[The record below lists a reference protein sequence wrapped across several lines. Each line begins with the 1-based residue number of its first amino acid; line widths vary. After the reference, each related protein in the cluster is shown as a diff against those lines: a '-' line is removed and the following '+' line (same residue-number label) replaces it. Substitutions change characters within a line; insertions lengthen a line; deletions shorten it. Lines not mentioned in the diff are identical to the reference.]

1 MATLSLGNQTIFTQ
15 SGSDAPVLHETLD
28 ISTNVYNS
36 LSSGSVLKFS
46 RYENSSRQTSIPTAT
61 NPYFLWDNTFVR
73 SRTDSAIHVVG
84 RLIGHNRY
92 AYPFYGTFCEIST
105 SSNTTLK
112 RDFVGSNFI
121 PDAAGEA
128 QVIIWLI
135 DSYFNSSILASEET
149 IKIRAGW
156 TSVNGGTDAPFEV
169 WNPNSSDDGR
179 GSQQGSFLNV
189 YEMKE

>member
-15 SGSDAPVLHETLD
+15 SGSDAPVLYETLD

-46 RYENSSRQTSIPTAT
+46 RYENSSRQTSLPTTT

-92 AYPFYGTFCEIST
+92 SYPFYGTFCEIST
-105 SSNTTLK
+105 LSNTTLK
-112 RDFVGSNFI
+112 RDFVGSNYV
-121 PDAAGEA
+121 PDAEAEA
-128 QVIIWLI
+128 QVVIWFI

-156 TSVNGGTDAPFEV
+156 YSANGGTNAPFEV